1 MTCPTLSLIL
11 SLSSLLSYSILPYF
25 SPALIHLHPSIFNHY
40 SLLEFSPFSH
50 YTRIIKISRPMLN
63 YLIVLGAII
72 FYLAVILF
80 VIPTTDK
87 SASLALI
94 TARSWCLSL
103 GYSFCYGTIIMKMCR
118 VYYIVHNP
126 RPNKV
131 MPIDVSNETQ
141 SVALHAI

>member
-1 MTCPTLSLIL
+1 
-11 SLSSLLSYSILPYF
+11 
-25 SPALIHLHPSIFNHY
+25 
-40 SLLEFSPFSH
+40 
-50 YTRIIKISRPMLN
+50 MLN
-63 YLIVLGAII
+63 FLIILGAII
-72 FYLAVILF
+72 FYLAGIIF
-80 VIPTTDK
+80 VIPTTDE

-131 MPIDVSNETQ
+131 FILIASLPY
-141 SVALHAI
+141 L